1 MQLEAV
7 LCSKPEPTLRQSCG
21 QMECS
26 AWRYGSTHCHAC
38 VTCMP
43 FFIHVRL
50 FAYDCCGVLTAKD
63 GFEPPLRI
71 SESVMFE
78 RCLSC
83 VQHMRV
89 AGSGCTSPRDIDDSW
104 IEIQAAALRSL
115 VLSDNARPDG
125 RGFADSRQSSC
136 QVTPLSSSCLS
147 YAMDATFRW
156 GEGLTFGFY

>member
-7 LCSKPEPTLRQSCG
+7 LCSKPEPTLRQSCEP
-21 QMECS
+21 MECS
-26 AWRYGSTHCHAC
+26 AWRYRSIRCHAC

-43 FFIHVRL
+43 FPIHVGL
-50 FAYDCCGVLTAKD
+50 FAFYCCSMFTVKD
-63 GFEPPLRI
+63 DFTPALRI
-71 SESVMFE
+71 SGSVMPE
-78 RCLSC
+78 KCPLLC

-136 QVTPLSSSCLS
+136 QVTTCRPPV
-147 YAMDATFRW
+147 
-156 GEGLTFGFY
+156 